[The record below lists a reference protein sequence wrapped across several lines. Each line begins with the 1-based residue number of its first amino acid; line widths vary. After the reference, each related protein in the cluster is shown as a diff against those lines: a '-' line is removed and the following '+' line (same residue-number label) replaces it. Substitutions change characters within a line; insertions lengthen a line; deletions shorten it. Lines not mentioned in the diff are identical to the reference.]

1 MLSPEFTVPTLVYLY
16 KNNMKK
22 VDASVEPPTSA
33 TKAYF

>member
-33 TKAYF
+33 MKAYF